1 MTALKRIPL
10 AATQPVTLTRQTS
23 LAVLIGPLI
32 FFELYLLMTILL
44 FRYGPWQY
52 FNKSS
57 NEILF
62 FALLYQLAL
71 AAGYFVAHGIYRRP
85 PLQKVNINQL
95 ITVSIVANLLIFPL
109 TSLGRT
115 GELFPNVLAG
125 LGDPGNAYT
134 QSLIYRET
142 GVGAVFEYLRII
154 LGPLLYLYFPLAV
167 FYWGRLSKKIRF
179 WTVMLVLLN
188 IALFIAMGT
197 NKAIGD
203 YAVTVPLLMLTA
215 IAAGNLRLT
224 LKRLLLGFVLVVGLV
239 GMFGS
244 FFSATMTSRAG
255 SSIASGYFPAGN
267 TRVDRQHPLLQG
279 LPEAGRPLVVG
290 LSNYI
295 TQGYFAM
302 GLALREPFV
311 PMYGLGT
318 SPFVLRQ
325 YEALTGTTGLEE
337 QTYPTRIT
345 KYGWLKD
352 QYWSSMY
359 LWLASDLSFWGIP
372 FFCFFLGMVLYT
384 SWRDTIET
392 HNLWAL
398 NLVAL
403 NIIVLFYFS
412 SNNQIGQAGEPL
424 WTYIVVF
431 FLWLSSR
438 RGIRFTLASRGS
450 S

>member
-1 MTALKRIPL
+1 MTALKRTEL
-10 AATQPVTLTRQTS
+10 TAHQPAPFARRTS
-23 LAVLIGPLI
+23 MAVLMSPLI

-52 FNKSS
+52 FNRSS

-62 FALLYQLAL
+62 FAVLYQVAL
-71 AAGYFVAHGIYRRP
+71 AAGYLVAHGIYRRP
-85 PLQKVNINQL
+85 PSLKVNIGQL
-95 ITVSIVANLLIFPL
+95 ITISIVVNLIIFPL

-115 GELFPNVLAG
+115 GQLFPDIVAG
-125 LGDPGNAYT
+125 LRDPGTAYT

-142 GVGAVFEYLRII
+142 GVGALFEYLRII
-154 LGPLLYLYFPLAV
+154 LGPLLYLHFPLVV
-167 FYWGRLSKKIRF
+167 FYWSRFSKKIRF
-179 WTVMLVLLN
+179 WTTVLVLLN
-188 IALFIAMGT
+188 IALFVAMGT

-215 IAAGNLRLT
+215 VAAGTLKLT
-224 LKRLLLGFVLVVGLV
+224 LKRLLLGVVLVLGL
-239 GMFGS
+239 GSMFGT
-244 FFSATMTSRAG
+244 FFSATMTSREG

-267 TRVDRQHPLLQG
+267 TRVDRQHPLLQS
-279 LPEAGRPLVVG
+279 LPETGRPLVVG

-318 SPFVLRQ
+318 SPFLLRQ
-325 YEALTGTTGLEE
+325 YESLTGTTGLEE
-337 QTYPTRIT
+337 QTYPSRIT

-352 QYWSSMY
+352 RYWSSMY

-384 SWRDTIET
+384 SWRDTIEAQ
-392 HNLWAL
+392 NIWAL

-403 NIIVLFYFS
+403 NVIVIFYFS
-412 SNNQIGQAGEPL
+412 SNNQIGQGGEAL
-424 WTYIVVF
+424 WTYVVVF
-431 FLWLSSR
+431 FLWLTTR
-438 RGIRFTLASRGS
+438 RGIQFTLASRGS
-450 S
+450 G